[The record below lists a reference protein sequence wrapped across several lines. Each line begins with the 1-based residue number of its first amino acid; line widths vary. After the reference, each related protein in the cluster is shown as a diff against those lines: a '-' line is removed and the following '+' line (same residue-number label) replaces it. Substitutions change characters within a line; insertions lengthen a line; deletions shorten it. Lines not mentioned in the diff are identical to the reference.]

1 MRGID
6 CFNEAK
12 IRPASDFDVGRM
24 GMDIYLIH
32 SSDVRFRRPM
42 RMGVRPNGKGGVG
55 FTHPTS
61 KPDAG

>member
-6 CFNEAK
+6 CFNETK

-24 GMDIYLIH
+24 GMDRYWIH
-32 SSDVRFRRPM
+32 SSDVRFRR
-42 RMGVRPNGKGGVG
+42 RMSVRPNGKGGVG